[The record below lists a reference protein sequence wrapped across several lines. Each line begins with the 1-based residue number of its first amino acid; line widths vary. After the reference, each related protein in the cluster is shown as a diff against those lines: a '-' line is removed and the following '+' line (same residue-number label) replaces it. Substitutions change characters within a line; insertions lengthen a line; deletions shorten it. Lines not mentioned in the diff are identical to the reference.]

1 MKSHVLYPLMFHPVY
16 REAAWGGN
24 EIARRYNRGSTPRPC
39 AESWELSAQ
48 VGIETVVANGP
59 FEGIGLE
66 VLRKTFGAALMGV
79 KAANAAQFPLVVR
92 LIDARVQQPEGE
104 RSVEGRRLWY
114 VLAAEPG
121 AQVWVAEAPGSGAQ
135 EAFDVAP
142 GDLFELPAGAAY
154 TIGGGTL
161 LFEVCQPES
170 AWGES
175 GAVRRSQAPVTS
187 HRDLYVRVATP
198 SVTFATL
205 DLSRTR
211 TLHTTA
217 QSLMVLFCAAGKTTL
232 SHNGPHPLTLLPG
245 DLVLVPPQQAM
256 LLHPLAPKT
265 QLLVTTL

>member
-1 MKSHVLYPLMFHPVY
+1 MKTHVLYPLMFHPVY

-24 EIARRYNRGSTPRPC
+24 EIARRYNRGGTPRPC

-48 VGIETVVANGP
+48 AGVETVVTNGP
-59 FEGIGLE
+59 FEGISLA
-66 VLRKTFGAALMGV
+66 VIQKTFGEALLGA
-79 KAANAAQFPLVVR
+79 KAAGAAQFPLTVR
-92 LIDARVQQPEGE
+92 LIDARERQPQVAHGAA
-104 RSVEGRRLWY
+104 GRRLWY
-114 VLAAEPG
+114 VLSSNPG
-121 AQVWVAEAPGSGAQ
+121 AQVWVGKPGTEAL

-142 GDLFELPAGAAY
+142 GDLFELPADATYA
-154 TIGGGTL
+154 IGGGNL
-161 LFEVCQPES
+161 LFEVCQHGSLSSEPEV
-170 AWGES
+170 
-175 GAVRRSQAPVTS
+175 VRRLQKPTTS
-187 HRDLYVRVATP
+187 HRDLHLRVATP

-205 DLSRTR
+205 DLSHTR

-217 QSLMVLFCAAGKTTL
+217 QSLMVLFCAVGKTTL